1 MILLLAVALI
11 VSILAGVF
19 ALQNAIPISVS
30 FLLWKVDGSLALV
43 LLITFALGSLV
54 SFLVL
59 IPSMVRRRRTVAQQH
74 RKIAELEK
82 QLQDRAALAQLPRAH
97 KSPLE

>member
-19 ALQNAIPISVS
+19 ALQNAIPISVG

-59 IPSMVRRRRTVAQQH
+59 IPSTVRRQRTISQQH
-74 RKIAELEK
+74 RKIAELER
-82 QLQDRAALAQLPRAH
+82 QLQDRSTSPQLAPAER
-97 KSPLE
+97 KPSP

>member
-30 FLLWKVDGSLALV
+30 FLLWKIDGSLALV
-43 LLITFALGSLV
+43 LLITFSLGCLV

-59 IPSMVRRRRTVAQQH
+59 IPSTVRRRRAISQQNK
-74 RKIAELEK
+74 KIAELER
-82 QLQDRAALAQLPRAH
+82 QLQDRGGASTQLPSA
-97 KSPLE
+97 

>member
-30 FLLWKVDGSLALV
+30 FLLWKIDGSLALV
-43 LLITFALGSLV
+43 LLITFALGCLV

-59 IPSMVRRRRTVAQQH
+59 IPSTVRRRRAFSQQN
-74 RKIAELEK
+74 KQIAGLER
-82 QLQDRAALAQLPRAH
+82 QLQDRSASQPLPPTD
-97 KSPLE
+97 KSRLE

>member
-19 ALQNAIPISVS
+19 ALQNAIPITVS
-30 FLLWKVDGSLALV
+30 FLLWKIDGSLALV
-43 LLITFALGSLV
+43 LLITFALGCLV

-59 IPSMVRRRRTVAQQH
+59 IPSMVRRRRALSQQQ
-74 RKIAELEK
+74 RKIAELK
-82 QLQDRAALAQLPRAH
+82 GQMQDRSTPAQLPPAEKPH
-97 KSPLE
+97 FE